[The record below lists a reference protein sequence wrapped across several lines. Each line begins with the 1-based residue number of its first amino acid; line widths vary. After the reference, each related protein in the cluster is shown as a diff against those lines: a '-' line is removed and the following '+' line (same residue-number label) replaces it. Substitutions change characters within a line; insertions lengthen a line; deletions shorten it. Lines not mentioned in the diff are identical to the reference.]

1 MPPYFWVMLL
11 IEAVLLLF
19 VGYRIYLYYDRR
31 VIKFL

>member
-1 MPPYFWVMLL
+1 MLL

-19 VGYRIYLYYDRR
+19 IGYRIYLYYDRR